1 MYIRICVYVLKR
13 FSMLL
18 RFDKKNRPNPLKPC
32 VNEWKHILS
41 YFSPLCMLWC
51 VWLVGSFIWL
61 VGCIGGL
68 VGQLVGWFGWVD
80 WLAGWLGLVGWIV
93 ACLFAWLI
101 ACLLVDW
108 LIGWLVGCGV
118 VDLILFVSAL
128 RVPRAVTR
136 LTVYRAPQ
144 HFERKWNRP
153 RIHRFDH
160 CNMEFA
166 LK

>member
-1 MYIRICVYVLKR
+1 MCAFSVSALRVSRAVTRLTVHRAPQHYCGSIQKKIGQIRW
-13 FSMLL
+13 
-18 RFDKKNRPNPLKPC
+18 NHA

-136 LTVYRAPQ
+136 LTVYR
-144 HFERKWNRP
+144 N
-153 RIHRFDH
+153 
-160 CNMEFA
+160 
-166 LK
+166 

>member
-18 RFDKKNRPNPLKPC
+18 RFDTKKIGQIRWNHA

-68 VGQLVGWFGWVD
+68 VGQVVGWFGWVD

-108 LIGWLVGCGV
+108 LIGWLVGCGWFDPLCICSKSSSRGNQ
-118 VDLILFVSAL
+118 VDGLPRAL
-128 RVPRAVTR
+128 RIDIY
-136 LTVYRAPQ
+136 L
-144 HFERKWNRP
+144 FL
-153 RIHRFDH
+153 F
-160 CNMEFA
+160 CSSFS
-166 LK
+166 